1 MTKLAD
7 DPLRVPLSNELHA
20 RPFPVIS
27 APARA
32 VLLAVRHPDGAAR
45 DRAADRAHLEVLLDR
60 FSVQNKPAPDGT
72 HFFGPLGKRW
82 LKWESHTEFV
92 TYMLVS
98 EGVSD
103 RPFSGDILDIFPRDW
118 LEAMPGLRITSA
130 LIRVETMP
138 ERREE
143 ITEKLEGW
151 FLGESLAVSAVLD
164 GDAVVASDFR
174 LDDSDHTRIAV
185 FIGPECGPRRTG
197 RVVQRMAEIETYA
210 KMSLMGLMTARE
222 AGHELNQ
229 IETDMTRLTAAM
241 AGDASSAEETLQQL
255 LSLSAALEAL
265 STKTSFRFGA
275 TGAYAEIVKQRIAVL
290 REERFM
296 GRQLMGEFMT
306 RRWEPAMRTVE
317 SAERRLQQMTDR
329 GGRASNLLRTRVDVE
344 RSAQNQKLLE
354 SMDRRADLQLRLQ
367 ETVEG
372 LSVVAISYY
381 AVSLCLYLFGPVA
394 EAKLVSKAWLA
405 TMVTP
410 LVVLCVWYMVRQI
423 RRKMH

>member
-20 RPFPVIS
+20 RPFPIIA
-27 APARA
+27 APASA

-45 DRAADRAHLEVLLDR
+45 DRGRDRAHLDRLLAR
-60 FSVQNKPAPDGT
+60 FSVQNKPAADGT
-72 HFFGPLGKRW
+72 HFFGQLGRYW

-92 TYMLVS
+92 TYMLIA
-98 EGVSD
+98 EGVSE
-103 RPFSGDILDIFPRDW
+103 RPFAEGMLGVFPADW
-118 LEAMPGLRITSA
+118 LEDMPGLRVTSA
-130 LIRVETMP
+130 LIRVEEMP
-138 ERREE
+138 EPRTE
-143 ITEKLEGW
+143 ISDKLDRW
-151 FLGESLAVSAVLD
+151 FLGESLAVSSVLD

-174 LDDSDHTRIAV
+174 LDDSDHTRIAI
-185 FIGPECGPRRTG
+185 FIAPSCGPRRTG

-210 KMSLMGLMTARE
+210 KMSLMGLMTARDL
-222 AGHELNQ
+222 GHELNK
-229 IETDMTRLTAAM
+229 IETDMTRLTATM
-241 AGDASSAEETLQQL
+241 ADDAASAEETLGRL
-255 LSLSAALEAL
+255 LSVSAALEAL

-275 TGAYAEIVKQRIAVL
+275 TGAYAQIVRQRIAVL

-306 RRWEPAMRTVE
+306 RRWDPAMRTVE
-317 SAERRLQQMTDR
+317 SAERRLQQMTER

-354 SMDRRADLQLRLQ
+354 SMDRRADIQLRLQ

-381 AVSLCLYLFGPVA
+381 AVSLGLYLLGPVA
-394 EAKLVSKAWLA
+394 EAKLLSKAWLA
-405 TMVTP
+405 TLLTP
-410 LVVLCVWYMVRQI
+410 AVVACVWLMVRHI
-423 RRKMH
+423 KRKMH